1 MSLLSLLQAKGIRVY
16 ESTPLWQKGEKIID
30 LTVGANCVVIPS
42 DKYPGTNQIVY
53 KEGNSTVYIQLKQG
67 VEPTKPVYQI
77 YQYAAVRNWVEYN
90 ISAGDIKAFAE

>member
-1 MSLLSLLQAKGIRVY
+1 MSLVSLLQAKGIRVY
-16 ESTPLWQKGEKIID
+16 ESTPLWQKGEKIVD
-30 LTVGANCVVIPS
+30 LTIGPNCVVIAS

-67 VEPTKPVYQI
+67 VDPTKAVYQI
-77 YQYAAVRNWVEYN
+77 NSYTAVRDWADYN